1 MARSRSTT
9 CAAESPETAGPRR
22 TRAAACC
29 SAPADVDLPDVF
41 KALGHPARLEIL
53 QALAACDTA
62 CCGDLVK
69 RLPLAQSTV
78 SQHLAVLRAAG
89 LVGMRGDGRCCRYHL
104 EPGALTRLTGDV
116 ERLFAS
122 FLRQPAPAP
131 HLSDRMAPAR
141 PRKDTE

>member
-1 MARSRSTT
+1 VT
-9 CAAESPETAGPRR
+9 AAPRKD
-22 TRAAACC
+22 RADACRG
-29 SAPADVDLPDVF
+29 APASVDLPDVF
-41 KALGHPARLEIL
+41 KALGHPVRLEIL

-89 LVGMRGDGRCCRYHL
+89 LVGMRGDGRCCHYHL
-104 EPGALTRLTGDV
+104 EPGALARLTGDV

-122 FLRQPAPAP
+122 FLRQPAPAS
-131 HLSDRMAPAR
+131 HLHDRMAPPR